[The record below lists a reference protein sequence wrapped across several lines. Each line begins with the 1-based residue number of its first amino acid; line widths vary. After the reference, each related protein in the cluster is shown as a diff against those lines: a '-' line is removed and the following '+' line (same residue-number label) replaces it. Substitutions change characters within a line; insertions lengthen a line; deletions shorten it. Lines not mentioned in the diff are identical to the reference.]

1 MAKSTHPLEMA
12 FSKFDDTAERYLRQV
27 ENSFKSIDK
36 IPDVK
41 EPKKKKR
48 KPKPNIYAQ
57 MQSPFR
63 SL

>member
-12 FSKFDDTAERYLRQV
+12 FSKFDDTAERHLRQV

-41 EPKKKKR
+41 QPKKR
-48 KPKPNIYAQ
+48 KPKPNIYTQ
-57 MQSPFR
+57 MQTPFR